1 VSDRILRS
9 ALSAL
14 LLVGTLAGCKEQISG
29 NLGCP
34 ELCTDESVA
43 VRDTILM
50 GSIVVDSTFLG
61 FPRPGD
67 DRDITMWNN
76 KDTADVR
83 IVARFDSLPV
93 NYQIIGASSDSVIR
107 RVDSASLIFTVDTL
121 RQKAT
126 LPITIDAYDVD
137 TTAVDSATSAL
148 FPLFRPRPAD
158 WLADIHRRRFQGGH
172 AHPRARQRGA
182 VRQGQGH
189 PATAR
194 RPARARPGSGAP
206 PRGRELVRPAHS
218 HASGGGHLD
227 QAGHGVPALQ
237 VAG

>member
-14 LLVGTLAGCKEQISG
+14 LLIGSLAGCKEQISG

-43 VRDTILM
+43 VRDTILL

-61 FPRPGD
+61 FPRPGE

-93 NYQIIGASSDSVIR
+93 NYQVIGASSDSVIR
-107 RVDSASLIFTVDTL
+107 R
-121 RQKAT
+121 
-126 LPITIDAYDVD
+126 
-137 TTAVDSATSAL
+137 
-148 FPLFRPRPAD
+148 
-158 WLADIHRRRFQGGH
+158 
-172 AHPRARQRGA
+172 ARQTLA
-182 VRQGQGH
+182 L
-189 PATAR
+189 AK
-194 RPARARPGSGAP
+194 S
-206 PRGRELVRPAHS
+206 L
-218 HASGGGHLD
+218 
-227 QAGHGVPALQ
+227 GVA
-237 VAG
+237 